1 MELSKTVR
9 NALNDKIPWTVLV
22 QTYKYTVSAERLHFS
37 KLHLQYS
44 TVHVCVHVF
53 KQNVYVHC
61 CMLMLWLHLFFSH
74 GDGDWEK
81 RKTFPSSYITCLFF
95 SFLPFFVHQLPLCF
109 IPPLLRTPHAS
120 FFHSS
125 PSSYTTCIFFS
136 FLPCSVHHMHLFFIP
151 PPSYSLSLFLLLSPP
166 SVSSLLSS
174 ISHDTR
180 TFVSCLPSCP
190 PCDRHPL
197 RPSISYYIE

>member
-95 SFLPFFVHQLPLCF
+95 SFLPFFVHQMPLCF

-125 PSSYTTCIFFS
+125 PAPYTTCIFFS
-136 FLPCSVHHMHLFFIP
+136 FLLLLILFPYSFSFLLP
-151 PPSYSLSLFLLLSPP
+151 QSPVSYRPFLMTPVLLSLVSHLVPP
-166 SVSSLLSS
+166 VTDIL
-174 ISHDTR
+174 
-180 TFVSCLPSCP
+180 
-190 PCDRHPL
+190 
-197 RPSISYYIE
+197 